1 MEVVIFRRR
10 IVGSLLAVAAISLS
24 TIGCQATMPPEPT
37 EPAPPPSSPPER
49 IVLVVVDTLRADHLG
64 SYGYRRPVSPFLD
77 SLAERGVL
85 FLRAYA
91 QSSTTQPSHASL
103 FTSLY
108 PLQHNVH
115 RNGFRLDESYLTL
128 AELLAAQGFRTA
140 AFTST
145 DAHFDWGGL
154 RQGFEHY
161 DELARVGSANRDA
174 KRGPE
179 EKLYRPAAETVDAAI
194 QWLSGVSPDDPFFLW
209 VHLFDPHGP
218 REPPA
223 EHLQR
228 LWPKTVAERL
238 AHIEFLKTDHRL
250 DTSENGGLRR
260 QILLYDGEIAY
271 VDAELARLYS
281 ELDRRGLG
289 NEALWIVTSDHGEG
303 LENHGWFGH
312 SKQLYNVQL
321 HVPLIFHFAN
331 ELYGGSVIA
340 DRVVEHVDL
349 VPTLMDLVNAEDALE
364 AQVLPIQGQSLVPL
378 MRGIGEGYTKRYA
391 FAQRSLYPQ
400 RRKLRIESMTKG
412 QNYALQ
418 TLKAKYLMYTKGD
431 DEFYDLARDPYETRN
446 RVGGRSSDE
455 DELRIALQEMIDRLS
470 SERAPLP
477 VDSQAIERL
486 RALGYLQ

>member
-1 MEVVIFRRR
+1 M
-10 IVGSLLAVAAISLS
+10 A
-24 TIGCQATMPPEPT
+24 PEP
-37 EPAPPPSSPPER
+37 PPPER
-49 IVLVVVDTLRADHLG
+49 IVLVVIDTLRADHLG

-77 SLAERGVL
+77 SLAERGVV
-85 FLRAYA
+85 FSRAYA

-115 RNGFRLDESYLTL
+115 RNGFRLDESYVTL
-128 AELLAAQGFRTA
+128 AELLARQGFATA

-161 DELARVGSANRDA
+161 DELAQDGSTKHDT
-174 KRGPE
+174 KRKPDD
-179 EKLYRPAAETVDAAI
+179 KLYRPANETIDSAIRWLDA
-194 QWLSGVSPDDPFFLW
+194 VSPDQRFFLW

-218 REPPA
+218 RDPPA
-223 EHLQR
+223 EYLQKLR
-228 LWPKTVAERL
+228 PKNVAERL
-238 AHIEFLKTDHRL
+238 AQIEFLKTEHRL
-250 DTSENGGLRR
+250 DTSRNGALRR
-260 QILLYDGEIAY
+260 QILLYDGEIAF
-271 VDAELARLYS
+271 VDAELRRLYS
-281 ELDRRGLG
+281 ELARRGLDNG
-289 NEALWIVTSDHGEG
+289 ALWVVTADHGEG

-312 SKQLYNVQL
+312 SKQLYNAQL
-321 HVPLIFHFAN
+321 HVPLIFHFDGD
-331 ELYGGSVIA
+331 LYAG
-340 DRVVEHVDL
+340 RVVADQVVEQVDL
-349 VPTLMDLVNAEDALE
+349 APTLLDLVETADALDE
-364 AQVLPIQGQSLVPL
+364 QIVPIQGQSLVPL
-378 MRGIGEGYTKRYA
+378 MRGAIGGYTKRYA

-400 RRKLRIESMTKG
+400 RRQLRLESMTKG

-418 TLKAKYLMYTKGD
+418 TLDSKYLLYTDGD

-446 RVGGRSSDE
+446 RIDRASRE
-455 DELRIALQEMIDRLS
+455 KDELRTALEELIEALG

>member
-1 MEVVIFRRR
+1 M
-10 IVGSLLAVAAISLS
+10 
-24 TIGCQATMPPEPT
+24 
-37 EPAPPPSSPPER
+37 R

-77 SLAERGVL
+77 SLAERGVV
-85 FLRAYA
+85 FRRAYA

-115 RNGFRLDESYLTL
+115 RNGYRLDESYVTL
-128 AELLAAQGFRTA
+128 AELLARQGFATA

-154 RQGFEHY
+154 RQGFDHY
-161 DELARVGSANRDA
+161 DELAEDGSTKRDT
-174 KRGPE
+174 KRKPDD
-179 EKLYRPAAETVDAAI
+179 KLYRPANETVDSAI
-194 QWLSGVSPDDPFFLW
+194 QWLDDVSPDERFFLW

-218 REPPA
+218 RQPPA

-228 LWPKTVAERL
+228 LWPKNVAERL
-238 AHIEFLKTDHRL
+238 AHIEFLKTEHQL
-250 DTSENGGLRR
+250 DTSRNGALRR
-260 QILLYDGEIAY
+260 QILLYDGEIAF

-281 ELDRRGLG
+281 EFERRGLDNG
-289 NEALWIVTSDHGEG
+289 ALWVVTADHGEG

-321 HVPLIFHFAN
+321 HVPLIFHFDSG
-331 ELYGGSVIA
+331 LYAGKVIA

-349 VPTLMDLVNAEDALE
+349 TPTLMDLVKAENALE
-364 AQVLPIQGQSLVPL
+364 EQILPIQGQSLMPL

-391 FAQRSLYPQ
+391 FAQRSLYPK
-400 RRKLRIESMTKG
+400 RRKLRIEAMTKG

-418 TLKAKYLMYTKGD
+418 TLDAKYFLYTEGD
-431 DEFYDLARDPYETRN
+431 DEFYDLTRDPYETRN
-446 RVGGRSSDE
+446 RIDRASKE
-455 DELRIALQEMIDRLS
+455 KDELRTTLEEWIDRLR

-477 VDSQAIERL
+477 VDSEAIERL